1 MESMQEEAMHE
12 TNAKEIVKSN
22 SLIQASYTLGLAE
35 VRIILLSIIEARKNE
50 ILISSDTFLEVS
62 AERYAKEFSV
72 TRQAAY
78 MALSEAVTTL
88 FQRQVTIFG
97 IDEKTKK
104 KEKRVIRWVSGIS
117 YVEDAGLIKLRFSPE
132 VIAEITNLKEN
143 FTQYKLAQIAGLHSA
158 YAVRLYEIVMQWQS
172 KGKTPF
178 FELEK
183 LRMFL
188 GISPEEYSAMCDF
201 KKRVLDLSVKQ
212 INEKT
217 NLNLS
222 YTQKKI
228 GRVVTH
234 FSFEFSLKEESQTTK
249 KEPKILGVSKGE
261 IEKKAR
267 VGESY
272 EEAAKRIKAELKN
285 NKSSKERASREIKSM
300 KEILEATES

>member
-1 MESMQEEAMHE
+1 MHGNN
-12 TNAKEIVKSN
+12 TKEIVKSN
-22 SLIQASYTLGLAE
+22 SLIQASYTLGLTE
-35 VRIILLSIIEARKNE
+35 IRVILLSIIEARKNE

-62 AERYAKEFSV
+62 AELYAKEFSV

-97 IDEKTKK
+97 IDKKTKK

-132 VIAEITNLKEN
+132 VISEITNLKEN
-143 FTQYKLAQIAGLHSA
+143 FTQYKLAQIAGLYSA

-178 FELEK
+178 FELGKFRE
-183 LRMFL
+183 LL
-188 GISPEEYSAMCDF
+188 GIAPEEYSAMCDF

-222 YTQKKI
+222 YTQKKS

-234 FSFEFSLKEESQTTK
+234 FSFEFSLKEDSSTTK
-249 KEPKILGVSKGE
+249 KEPKILGVPKSE

-267 VGESY
+267 KGESY
-272 EEAAKRIKAELKN
+272 EQAAARIKAKLKN
-285 NKSSKERASREIKSM
+285 KKSSKERASSEIESM
-300 KEILEATES
+300 KKILETA

>member
-1 MESMQEEAMHE
+1 MHE

-35 VRIILLSIIEARKNE
+35 IRIILLSIIEARKNE

-183 LRMFL
+183 LRGLL
-188 GISPEEYSAMCDF
+188 GISPEEYSAMCNF
-201 KKRVLDLSVKQ
+201 KARVLDLSVKQ

-234 FSFEFSLKEESQTTK
+234 FSFEFSLKEESKTTK
-249 KEPKILGVSKGE
+249 KEPKILGVPKGE
-261 IEKKAR
+261 IEKHAR

-272 EEAAKRIKAELKN
+272 EEAAARIKAELKN
-285 NKSSKERASREIKSM
+285 TSAKERAQKEIQAM
-300 KEILEATES
+300 KEILAAT

>member
-1 MESMQEEAMHE
+1 MQEEAMHE

-234 FSFEFSLKEESQTTK
+234 FSFEFSLKEESKTTK
-249 KEPKILGVSKGE
+249 KELKILGVPKGE
-261 IEKKAR
+261 IEKHAR

-300 KEILEATES
+300 KEILMATES

>member
-1 MESMQEEAMHE
+1 MHE

-22 SLIQASYTLGLAE
+22 SLIMASYTLGLAE

-188 GISPEEYSAMCDF
+188 GIAPEEYSAMCDF

-249 KEPKILGVSKGE
+249 KEPKILGVTKSE

-272 EEAAKRIKAELKN
+272 EEAAARIKAEEKN
-285 NKSSKERASREIKSM
+285 NKSSKGRASREIKSM
-300 KEILEATES
+300 KERLAATES